1 MAKFVFVNI
10 PSRSHIV
17 PTLPIVRELVAR
29 GDNVIYYL
37 AERFRS
43 LIEETGAEFRA
54 FDTLIDQINNTAFR
68 SGKPVGLPMYMVDE
82 SLYVIPQILEDVRA
96 EQPDC
101 IVYDTMCLSGRFL
114 AEILHIPAVN
124 FRMIFAFNQHLARIF
139 QANASQDPAGLEG
152 FQHSMRQ
159 LCERY
164 HVRPFHIGSIFTHEE
179 SLNLVTIPRAF
190 QLEGETFDER
200 YCFVGPALDYR
211 KQDIDFP
218 FEALAGQ
225 TVIYITQGTVYNDRP
240 HFFNLCL
247 DAFAGTPWKV
257 VISIGTN
264 VDQSKLQAIPDNF
277 IVRTFLP
284 QLEVLKYASACVYHG
299 SMTTAMEALAQGTP
313 IVAVPPSMA
322 DQIVNARR
330 IAELGLGLHLDEKT
344 VTAETLRSAVAQV
357 IEDPRYA
364 ANVRKMQEEIR
375 SSGGY
380 KRAADVLQH
389 FVQVPV

>member
-1 MAKFVFVNI
+1 MAKFVFINI
-10 PSRSHIV
+10 PSRSHIT

-29 GDNVIYYL
+29 GDKVTYYL

-43 LIEETGAEFRA
+43 LIEETGAEFRPFA
-54 FDTLIDQINNTAFR
+54 TMIDQINNTAFA
-68 SGKPVGLPMYMVDE
+68 SGKPVGLPMYMVEE
-82 SLYVIPQILEDVRA
+82 SLYVIPQILESVRA

-101 IVYDTMCLSGRFL
+101 IVYDTMCLSGRFI
-114 AEILHIPAVN
+114 AEILNIPAVN

-139 QANASQDPAGLEG
+139 QANASQDPAGIEG
-152 FQHSMRQ
+152 FQKSMRQ
-159 LCERY
+159 ICDLY
-164 HVRPFHIGSIFTHEE
+164 QLKPFHLGSIFTHEE

-190 QLEGETFDER
+190 QLQGDTFDDR

-211 KQDIDFP
+211 DQKIDFP
-218 FEALAGQ
+218 FQELEGQ

-240 HFFNLCL
+240 NFFNLCI

-277 IVRTFLP
+277 IIRTFLP
-284 QLEVLKYASACVYHG
+284 QLEILKYASVCIYHG
-299 SMTTAMEALAQGTP
+299 SMTTAMESLAQGTP
-313 IVAVPPSMA
+313 IVAVPPSLA
-322 DQIVNARR
+322 DQVVNARR
-330 IAELGLGLHLDEKT
+330 IAELGLGIHLDEKT
-344 VTAETLRSAVAQV
+344 VTAESLYSAVAQV
-357 IEDPRYA
+357 INDPRYA
-364 ANVRKMQEEIR
+364 SNVQKMQEEIR

-380 KRAADVLQH
+380 KRAVDVLQH